1 MILFGVNM
9 VVVNPNVE
17 INRLR
22 ELMPASARMKTKLML
37 NDRQV
42 DVIKAEFPR
51 PWHKTHAV
59 TMNLELWE
67 RLTLPQRDLLFLRT
81 VCWVTLADVL
91 KPNWYQAMA
100 GAGLAGG
107 LFELVQ
113 GDAIG
118 VLAAGGVMAL
128 AATQIWRGIKGP
140 GIEVA
145 ADDKALQ
152 VAQRRGY
159 ELADAANALISA
171 IETVPPLEGRRGLS
185 VNELIRCQNLR
196 VQENLSDLPMP
207 DSYLQR

>member
-196 VQENLSDLPMP
+196 VQGNLSDLPMP